1 MTSEINQ
8 SDATVSPGKSLKR
21 LARKILQ
28 FAARKLPFLP
38 ARARTQ
44 LQVWRGVQFDAPA
57 TVFIGEDVYFD
68 DMYPELI
75 SVGRQVI
82 ITEGVKILTHFVD
95 GRLERK
101 DYAPFRFYKAAVRIG
116 NHVFI
121 GTNAVIA
128 KPVSIGNGAMIGAN
142 AVITSDVPENAV
154 MVGAPARQVGTLTAI
169 N

>member
-1 MTSEINQ
+1 MTAETNQ
-8 SDATVSPGKSLKR
+8 DDAAASPGKSLKR
-21 LARKILQ
+21 LVRKVLQ

-82 ITEGVKILTHFVD
+82 ITEGAKILTHFVD
-95 GRLERK
+95 GRCERK
-101 DYAPFRFYKAAVRIG
+101 DWAPFRFYKAKVRIG

-128 KPVSIGNGAMIGAN
+128 KPVNIGNGAMIGAN
-142 AVITSDVPENAV
+142 AVVTSDVPDNAV
-154 MVGAPARQVGTLTAI
+154 MVGAPARQVGTLSEVI
-169 N
+169 